1 MERLKS
7 AFFFVLLILVM
18 AIYVVNFLNVQYDPS
33 LNPRTPYA
41 HALLPLGIILGVFLG
56 LYLLFYLFTFCRN
69 LIYFCGMTLRARW
82 LFVFS

>member
-1 MERLKS
+1 
-7 AFFFVLLILVM
+7 M

-41 HALLPLGIILGVFLG
+41 HALLPLGIIVGVFLG
-56 LYLLFYLFTFCRN
+56 LYLLFYLLTFFRN